1 MDLATPFVMAS
12 PAQVYQPPSVKSI
25 LLILPLALSVAIAAE
40 PVRTWT
46 DTQGRTLEG
55 TLKGKTETSA
65 EILLKNGN
73 RVTLPLSKLSEA
85 DQEYVEA
92 ADVYPDP
99 ILSAATASV
108 KSNAGNTKKD
118 ARAVKV
124 KVQRVNGRDYKIVAI
139 WLGDGGNKGKMG
151 VYRIEE
157 FSVSEDTEKLVD
169 TEYVAQTSVANS
181 FNYRGYAIGLLD
193 ESGEFGPRWVAKNA
207 SQKPFERF
215 LDDWLA
221 NQE

>member
-1 MDLATPFVMAS
+1 MKFLPL
-12 PAQVYQPPSVKSI
+12 I
-25 LLILPLALSVAIAAE
+25 LLSVSIAFAAE

-73 RVTLPLSKLSEA
+73 RVTLPLSKLSKD
-85 DQEYVEA
+85 DQEYIEA
-92 ADVYPDP
+92 ADVHPDP
-99 ILSAATASV
+99 VLSAVTAAV
-108 KSNAGNTKKD
+108 KSNAANTKRD

-124 KVQRVNGRDYKIVAI
+124 KVEKVHGRAYKVVTI

-151 VYRIEE
+151 VYKVQE
-157 FSVSEDTEKLVD
+157 FSVSEDTEKLVN
-169 TEYVAQTSVANS
+169 TEYVAQSGVANS

-193 ESGEFGPRWVAKNA
+193 ESGEFGPRWVGKNA

-221 NQE
+221 KKE